1 MSLLGM
7 CSGINITW
15 GGGGEKEIND
25 KGMVTF
31 FFLLLPS
38 IKIVQELKYEFET
51 FKAFILF
58 IYRKSL
64 HI

>member
-1 MSLLGM
+1 M

-15 GGGGEKEIND
+15 GGGEKEIND

>member
-1 MSLLGM
+1 MCLLGM

-15 GGGGEKEIND
+15 GWGEKEIND
-25 KGMVTF
+25 QGMVTF

-38 IKIVQELKYEFET
+38 RKIVQELKYEFET